1 MRFTP
6 TALPGAWLVEVERH
20 EDERGFFARTWCRRE
35 FEARGL
41 DTELAQCSMSHTL
54 RRGTLRGLHWQAD
67 PHAETKLIRCT
78 QGVIW
83 DVIVDL
89 RRNSTT
95 YRQHHAVEL
104 SADNCRALY
113 VPKGFAHGFVTLA
126 DHSQVLYC
134 MSAFHEPAAARGA
147 RWNDPAFAI
156 PWPVTHPTLNQRDA
170 NYPDFPV
177 ERGA

>member
-1 MRFTP
+1 MRFMP
-6 TALPGAWLVEVERH
+6 TALPGAWLIEVERH

-35 FEARGL
+35 FEALGL
-41 DTELAQCSMSHTL
+41 DAELAQCSISHTL

-89 RRNSTT
+89 RGGSTT
-95 YRQHHAVEL
+95 YRQHYAVEL

-126 DHSQVLYC
+126 DHTQVLYC

-147 RWNDPAFAI
+147 RWDDPAFAI
-156 PWPVTHPTLNQRDA
+156 PWPVPHPMMNPRDA
-170 NYPDFPV
+170 NYPDFPA
-177 ERGA
+177 EGS